1 MIDSHCHLADDAFVS
16 DLEAVVERARA
27 VGVEGALSIVDL
39 TNPAEVERV
48 ASVGELWSAVRFAVG
63 VHPHQAAQY
72 TGREMEVEPTV
83 RQAVDRFEAAR
94 AIGEIGLD
102 YHYELAP
109 PVVQQQVFRR
119 QVGLAREIGWPVV
132 IHTRE
137 ADEDTLD
144 ILREEGKKEISG
156 VFHCFTG
163 DAELARRALDLGFHV
178 SFSGIVTFRG
188 AAEIREA
195 AAIVPAER
203 LLVET
208 DCPYLAPVP
217 HRGKRNEPAW
227 VARVVDVL
235 AEVRGQAA
243 DEVAAQTA
251 ASFGALFRP

>member
-1 MIDSHCHLADDAFVS
+1 MI
-16 DLEAVVERARA
+16 
-27 VGVEGALSIVDL
+27 DL
-39 TNPAEVERV
+39 TNSAEVERSG
-48 ASVGELWSAVRFAVG
+48 SVVELWSAVRFAVG

-72 TGREMEVEPTV
+72 AGREMEAESTV
-83 RQAVDRFEAAR
+83 RQAVNRFEAAR

-102 YHYELAP
+102 YHYDLASP
-109 PVVQQQVFRR
+109 TVQQQVFRR
-119 QVGLAREIGWPVV
+119 QVGLARELGWPVV

-137 ADEDTLD
+137 ADEDTLN
-144 ILREEGKKEISG
+144 ILREEGRNRITG

-188 AAEIREA
+188 AAEIRKA

-227 VARVVDVL
+227 VGHVVDVV
-235 AEVRGQAA
+235 AEIRDQAA
-243 DEVAAQTA
+243 DEVAAQTEA
-251 ASFGALFRP
+251 VFGALFQP